1 MLRVRRRS
9 TIRFLSLVLAAAL
22 SGSWLI
28 VPAPAGARSIT
39 QTQAAMKDLS
49 AALARQEQRSEISAN
64 QYDADEA
71 KLTSING
78 NITTLDANIADLK
91 VKEAK
96 KRSQV
101 DATRKKVVV
110 AVVRAFVL
118 GVSQSQVISLF
129 NQNVNRSEAERI
141 YQDQVIGNLN
151 ALEAKLQREKTALEQ
166 TVAKLAN
173 QRARVASQ
181 RVKAQQQTDAIKG
194 LLESEVAL
202 QNQTSAELASV
213 TAQYRVQI
221 INYEITQGVI
231 AAKDHNT
238 AAEEQAVTAAS
249 AVGGQNA
256 ANQVIEAETEA
267 IAQPT
272 IAEVAG
278 TAQGEAAVKAAE
290 SQIGVPYVWGGETP
304 GVGFD
309 CSGLVQ
315 WAWGKVGISIP
326 RTTETQWP
334 DMLHVALTDLQP
346 GDLLFY
352 YNLDGDSEVD
362 HVVMYVGSG
371 PWGVD
376 TTIAA
381 AHTGTN
387 VALAPLFTAGLY
399 GAARP

>member
-22 SGSWLI
+22 SGSWLV

-352 YNLDGDSEVD
+352 YNLDGDNEVD

>member
-9 TIRFLSLVLAAAL
+9 TIRSLSLVLAVAL
-22 SGSWLI
+22 SGSWL
-28 VPAPAGARSIT
+28 VAPTPAGARSIT
-39 QTQAAMKDLS
+39 QTQTAMKDLS
-49 AALARQEQRSEISAN
+49 AALARQEQRSETSAN

-71 KLTSING
+71 NLASING
-78 NITTLDANIADLK
+78 NISTLDTNIANLK

-96 KRSQV
+96 KRAEFN
-101 DATRKKVVV
+101 ATQKMTVI
-110 AVVRAFVL
+110 AVVHAFVL
-118 GVSQSQVISLF
+118 GISQAQVISLF
-129 NQNVNRSEAERI
+129 NQNVNRSEAERV
-141 YQDQVIGNLN
+141 YQDQVIGNLA
-151 ALEAKLQREKTALEQ
+151 ALEAKLQREKASLEH
-166 TVAKLAN
+166 TVAKVAN
-173 QRARVASQ
+173 QRARLAGQ
-181 RVKAQQQTDAIKG
+181 RVKAQQQTSAMKG

-202 QNQTSAELASV
+202 QNQTQAELASV

-221 INYEITQGVI
+221 INYEVAQGVI

-256 ANQVIEAETEA
+256 ANQVIEAETQA

-315 WAWGKVGISIP
+315 WAWGKAGISIP
-326 RTTETQWP
+326 RTTESQYP
-334 DMLHVALTDLQP
+334 DMVHVLLTDLQP

-352 YNLDGDSEVD
+352 WNLDGDNEVD

>member
-22 SGSWLI
+22 SGSWLL
-28 VPAPAGARSIT
+28 VPAPAEARSIT
-39 QTQAAMKDLS
+39 QTQTALKDLS
-49 AALARQEQRSEISAN
+49 AALARQERRSETSAN
-64 QYDADEA
+64 QYDADQA

-78 NITTLDANIADLK
+78 NIATLDANIANLK

-96 KRSQV
+96 KRV
-101 DATRKKVVV
+101 RFDATQKQVVI
-110 AVVRAFVL
+110 AVVHAFVL

-129 NQNVNRSEAERI
+129 NQNVNRSQAERI
-141 YQDQVIGNLN
+141 YQDQVIGNLD
-151 ALEAKLQREKTALEQ
+151 ALEAQLQREKTSLER
-166 TVAKLAN
+166 TVAKVAN
-173 QRARVASQ
+173 RRARVSVQ
-181 RVKAQQQTDAIKG
+181 RAQAQTQTYAMKG

-202 QNQTSAELASV
+202 QNQTQAELASV

-231 AAKDHNT
+231 AAKNRNT

-256 ANQVIEAETEA
+256 ANQVIEAETTA

-278 TAQGEAAVKAAE
+278 TAQGQAAVKAAE
-290 SQIGVPYVWGGETP
+290 QEMGVPYVWGGETP

-315 WAWGKVGISIP
+315 WAWGKAGISIP

-352 YNLDGDSEVD
+352 YNLDGDNLVD

-387 VALAPLFTAGLY
+387 VALAPLFTAGLI